1 MIALIQRVSSAQVTI
16 DNFTVGAINNGILL
30 FLGVEKNDTR
40 QHAEQLLHKVIN
52 YRIFEDSQNKM
63 NLSLLDVSGEL
74 MIVSQFT
81 LAADTQKGLRPSFT
95 PAAPPTLGKE
105 LYDYFIQLA
114 EQKVTIVESGKFGAD
129 MHVSLTNKGPS
140 TFWLQNK

>member
-16 DNFTVGAINNGILL
+16 DNITVGAINNGILL

-114 EQKVTIVESGKFGAD
+114 EQKVTIVKSGKFGAD
-129 MHVSLTNKGPS
+129 MHVSLINKGPS